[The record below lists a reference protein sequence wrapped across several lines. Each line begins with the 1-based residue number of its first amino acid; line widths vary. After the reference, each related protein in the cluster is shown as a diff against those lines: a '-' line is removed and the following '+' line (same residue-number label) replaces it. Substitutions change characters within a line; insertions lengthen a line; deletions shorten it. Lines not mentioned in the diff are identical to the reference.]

1 MFETLVLDVEDGVA
15 TVTLNRPA
23 KLNAFQSVMRDELVA
38 AFDVTDADD
47 AVRAVIVT
55 GAGRA
60 FCAGADLSGG
70 GFESAEHAAETPL
83 PDSGG
88 VVTMRIF
95 RSRKPVIAA
104 VNGPAVGIGA
114 TMTLPMDI
122 RLASSSARMAFPFAR
137 RGITPDGAASW
148 FLPRAVGISTAAE
161 WVYTGRMIEA
171 DELLAAGLVR
181 AVLSPNELL
190 PAARTLAAEIAANA
204 APVSVAVSRRL
215 LWQMLGAAHPMEA
228 HIAESRAL
236 HERTRSADAAE
247 GVGAFLEKRSA
258 DFPMRVSEHALDLF
272 PGVPEPA
279 FRSDPI

>member
-1 MFETLVLDVEDGVA
+1 MFETLLLDVADGIA

-23 KLNAFQSVMRDELVA
+23 KLNAFQSAMRDELVA

-70 GFESAEHAAETPL
+70 GFEAAARESETPL

-104 VNGPAVGIGA
+104 VHGPAVGVGA

-122 RLASSSARMAFPFAR
+122 RLASTSARMAFPFTR
-137 RGITPDGAASW
+137 RGIVPDGAASW
-148 FLPRAVGISTAAE
+148 FLPRVVGISRAAE

-171 DELLAAGLVR
+171 PELLASGLVR
-181 AVLSPNELL
+181 DVLAPDALL
-190 PAARTLAAEIAANA
+190 PAARAIATEIATNA

-228 HIAESRAL
+228 HVAESRAL

-247 GVGAFLEKRSA
+247 GVGAFLDKRPA
-258 DFPMRVSEHALDLF
+258 DFPMRVSEHALDPF
-272 PGVPEPA
+272 PGVPDPE
-279 FRSDPI
+279 FRTDPR